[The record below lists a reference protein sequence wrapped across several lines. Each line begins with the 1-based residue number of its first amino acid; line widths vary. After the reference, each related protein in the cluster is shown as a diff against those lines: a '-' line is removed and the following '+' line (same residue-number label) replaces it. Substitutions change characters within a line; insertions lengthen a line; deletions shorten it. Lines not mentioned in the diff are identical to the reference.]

1 MKILTQLAIIFT
13 ICLVAE
19 CIAAVLPFTFPSGVI
34 GMILL
39 FLLLLFKFIKRRH
52 IEEVSQFVL
61 KNISFFYIYGSIME
75 SVGYLQGY
83 MWQFAL
89 ICIVALLTFLATAY
103 TVIGVMKLQE
113 KIMANKGDKMDNILS
128 NLQAILSNGLFGI
141 TLTIVGY
148 LIGSVVESEI

>member
-52 IEEVSQFVL
+52 IEEV
-61 KNISFFYIYGSIME
+61 
-75 SVGYLQGY
+75 
-83 MWQFAL
+83 
-89 ICIVALLTFLATAY
+89 
-103 TVIGVMKLQE
+103 
-113 KIMANKGDKMDNILS
+113 
-128 NLQAILSNGLFGI
+128 
-141 TLTIVGY
+141 
-148 LIGSVVESEI
+148 

>member
-19 CIAAVLPFTFPSGVI
+19 CIAAVLP
-34 GMILL
+34 LL

-61 KNISFFYIYGSIME
+61 KNISFFYIPTAVSIME

-89 ICIVALLTFLATAY
+89 ICIVSALLTFLATAY

-113 KIMANKGDKMDNILS
+113 KIMANKGDK
-128 NLQAILSNGLFGI
+128 NG
-141 TLTIVGY
+141 
-148 LIGSVVESEI
+148 

>member
-1 MKILTQLAIIFT
+1 MKILTQLAIIFS

-61 KNISFFYIYGSIME
+61 KNISFFYIPTAVSIME

-89 ICIVALLTFLATAY
+89 ICIVSALLTFLVTSY

-113 KIMANKGDKMDNILS
+113 KIMEKKGDK
-128 NLQAILSNGLFGI
+128 NGS
-141 TLTIVGY
+141 Y
-148 LIGSVVESEI
+148 LE

>member
-61 KNISFFYIYGSIME
+61 KNISFFYIPTAVSIME

-83 MWQFAL
+83 VAV
-89 ICIVALLTFLATAY
+89 CIDLY
-103 TVIGVMKLQE
+103 C
-113 KIMANKGDKMDNILS
+113 
-128 NLQAILSNGLFGI
+128 FGI
-141 TLTIVGY
+141 AYFFGNSIYRNWCYETSGKNY
-148 LIGSVVESEI
+148 GE

>member
-1 MKILTQLAIIFT
+1 MYKRQESILTKDFLINTGYQGVLLAIATVGAFFIGLQTDAMTASTMAFAT
-13 ICLVAE
+13 LCLGRLFHGFNCRAKRDVYKRQAE

-61 KNISFFYIYGSIME
+61 KNISFFYIPTAVSIME

-89 ICIVALLTFLATAY
+89 I
-103 TVIGVMKLQE
+103 
-113 KIMANKGDKMDNILS
+113 LS
-128 NLQAILSNGLFGI
+128 
-141 TLTIVGY
+141 
-148 LIGSVVESEI
+148 LIHI

>member
-1 MKILTQLAIIFT
+1 MKILTQLAIIFS

-61 KNISFFYIYGSIME
+61 KNISFFYIPTAVSIME
-75 SVGYLQGY
+75 SVGYV
-83 MWQFAL
+83 AV
-89 ICIVALLTFLATAY
+89 CINLHRFCIAY
-103 TVIGVMKLQE
+103 LC
-113 KIMANKGDKMDNILS
+113 GDIIYRNWSDETSGKNY
-128 NLQAILSNGLFGI
+128 GK
-141 TLTIVGY
+141 
-148 LIGSVVESEI
+148 ERR

>member
-39 FLLLLFKFIKRRH
+39 FLLLLFKY

-61 KNISFFYIYGSIME
+61 KNISFFYIPTAVSIME

-89 ICIVALLTFLATAY
+89 ICIVSALLTFLATAY

-113 KIMANKGDKMDNILS
+113 KIMANKGDK
-128 NLQAILSNGLFGI
+128 NG
-141 TLTIVGY
+141 
-148 LIGSVVESEI
+148 

>member
-52 IEEVSQFVL
+52 IEEVSQFDCEIL
-61 KNISFFYIYGSIME
+61 ELTKNH
-75 SVGYLQGY
+75 L
-83 MWQFAL
+83 
-89 ICIVALLTFLATAY
+89 
-103 TVIGVMKLQE
+103 E
-113 KIMANKGDKMDNILS
+113 KVKFNEN
-128 NLQAILSNGLFGI
+128 
-141 TLTIVGY
+141 
-148 LIGSVVESEI
+148 

>member
-1 MKILTQLAIIFT
+1 MKFFRESILILSIYFAGEIISK
-13 ICLVAE
+13 LLN
-19 CIAAVLPFTFPSGVI
+19 LPVPGNII

-61 KNISFFYIYGSIME
+61 KNISFFYIPTAVSIME

-89 ICIVALLTFLATAY
+89 ICIVSALLTFLATAY

-113 KIMANKGDKMDNILS
+113 KIMANKGDK
-128 NLQAILSNGLFGI
+128 NG
-141 TLTIVGY
+141 
-148 LIGSVVESEI
+148 

>member
-39 FLLLLFKFIKRRH
+39 FLLLLIKFIKRRH

-61 KNISFFYIYGSIME
+61 KNISFFYIPTAVSIME
-75 SVGYLQGY
+75 SVGY

-89 ICIVALLTFLATAY
+89 ICIVSALLTFLATAY

-113 KIMANKGDKMDNILS
+113 KIMANKGDK
-128 NLQAILSNGLFGI
+128 NG
-141 TLTIVGY
+141 
-148 LIGSVVESEI
+148 